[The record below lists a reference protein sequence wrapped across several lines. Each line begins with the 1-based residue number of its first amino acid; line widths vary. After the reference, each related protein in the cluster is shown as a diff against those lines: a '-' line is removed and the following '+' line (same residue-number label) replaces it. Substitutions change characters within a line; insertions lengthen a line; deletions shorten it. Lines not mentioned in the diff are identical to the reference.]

1 MTENKYVIGYLAY
14 WDELLRRHP
23 GMLIDSCAS
32 GGRRN
37 DLETMRRA
45 VPLLRSDY
53 LFEPVGQQGHTYGLS
68 FWLPFY
74 GTGYCPSNTVGWGW
88 GTGGVSYDP
97 YTRRSNMCPA
107 NTACFDFRVDV
118 DDCVDSEALPRMAG
132 GRPGLLRRL
141 LSADRPQPGSRAPGS
156 PGNSIGPKPA
166 GGWFRRFAGRT
177 AISTAASSGCEGFV
191 PDAQY
196 EVVNFD
202 EPGNTET
209 DRPTAH
215 GDRHRNRHPSSAQAP
230 RSSSTSALSSRHM
243 PDCRQL
249 SHSPNPWC

>member
-1 MTENKYVIGYLAY
+1 MGYLAY

-74 GTGYCPSNTVGWGW
+74 GTGYSPSNTVGWGW
-88 GTGGVSYDP
+88 GTGGISYDP
-97 YTRRSNMCPA
+97 YTRRSNMCPS

-118 DDCVDSEALPRMAG
+118 DDELIRKLYREWREVGPEFFGDYYPLAPYSLEKDAWIAWQFHRPDAG
-132 GRPGLLRRL
+132 RGMIQ
-141 LSADRPQPGSRAPGS
+141 A
-156 PGNSIGPKPA
+156 
-166 GGWFRRFAGRT
+166 FRRSDNDFYGGQFRLR
-177 AISTAASSGCEGFV
+177 GLV
-191 PDAQY
+191 RDAQY
-196 EVVNFD
+196 EVRNLDRAGEIRMSGQELMQTGVD
-202 EPGNTET
+202 IAIKERPG
-209 DRPTAH
+209 
-215 GDRHRNRHPSSAQAP
+215 SAVIVYK
-230 RSSSTSALSSRHM
+230 RIR
-243 PDCRQL
+243 
-249 SHSPNPWC
+249 